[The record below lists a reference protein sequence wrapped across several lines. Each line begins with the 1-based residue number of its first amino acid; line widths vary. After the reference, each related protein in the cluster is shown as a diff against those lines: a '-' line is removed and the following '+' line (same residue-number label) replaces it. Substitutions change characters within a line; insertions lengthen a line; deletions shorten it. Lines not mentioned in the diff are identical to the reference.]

1 MGSGEIMSFTALFL
15 FFLCILPPLF
25 HLIRCRTIKEPLLND
40 SQSFL
45 PDVTILLPVRNES
58 KVITKKLDEIISME
72 YDTSKLRILI
82 VDSASED
89 QTGEIA
95 SDFLRSSKSEIPFD
109 IITISELGK
118 SIAVNRSLEEI
129 DTDFFVMMDAES
141 QSPNDTITKI
151 INRFSNPDIGAVCGS
166 QYLTKSN
173 SEYAYRSRYN
183 DIRRGE
189 SYLDSTPIFEG
200 SICAFRM
207 SSIGS
212 SRIDPSVNADDS
224 QLAILVRKNG
234 FRAVMDTGVVFFD
247 EQPFSRKRSVRR
259 AQGLTRILAN
269 NWRLC
274 FGHKKYSKIF
284 RNALYFYSI
293 FPWILTMSFSLT
305 FASIILIFY
314 QTPIGELNIYLFAPQ
329 SVYFFLMLS
338 QPGRGLFMGATILME
353 SHIRFLLGQRMHIW
367 DPSSRPPIES

>member
-1 MGSGEIMSFTALFL
+1 M
-15 FFLCILPPLF
+15 CILPPLF
-25 HLIRCRTIKEPLLND
+25 HLIRCRTIREPLSND

-45 PDVTILLPVRNES
+45 PEVTVLLPVRNES
-58 KVITKKLDEIISME
+58 KVIIKKLDEIISAE

-89 QTGEIA
+89 QTGQIA
-95 SDFLRSSKSEIPFD
+95 SDFLRSSKSEIPFE

-118 SIAVNRSLEEI
+118 SIAVNRSLEKIE
-129 DTDFFVMMDAES
+129 TDFFVMMDAES

-166 QYLTKSN
+166 QYVTKSN

-234 FRAVMDTGVVFFD
+234 FRAVMDAGVVFFD

-259 AQGLTRILAN
+259 AQGLTRTLAN
-269 NWRLC
+269 NWHLC

-284 RNALYFYSI
+284 RNTLYFYSI
-293 FPWILTMSFSLT
+293 FPWLLTMSISLT

-314 QTPIGELNIYLFAPQ
+314 QTPIDELNFYLFAPQ
-329 SVYFFLMLS
+329 SAYFLLMLS
-338 QPGRGLFMGATILME
+338 QPGRGLFRGASILLE